1 MHSAHNAV
9 ARCPSVR
16 LSVCPSVTRR
26 YSVETAKCVIRLF
39 YNRIVYPLYPTLW
52 LYSDGDPP
60 NGGVECKGD
69 MKNLRQISRVVLEMI
84 QDNAIVTM
92 ERQ

>member
-1 MHSAHNAV
+1 MQSQDVH
-9 ARCPSVR
+9 
-16 LSVCPSVTRR
+16 LSVCLSVRPLHVGIL
-26 YSVETAKCVIRLF
+26 SKRLNVSSDF
-39 YNRIVYPLYPTLW
+39 FTIVVYPLYPTLW

-69 MKNLRQISRVVLEMI
+69 MENLRQISRVVLEMI